1 VDLRRKRAEKVQTP
15 TSQKRTKREKR
26 KHTHRSAS
34 SSAGSCQAATA
45 ASCPRACEHLGR
57 KAGDTNILPPLPSR
71 TSPPVKGF
79 ASVEIL
85 PLSNTSWPSAS
96 KEHALDVAG
105 LFDFFPWVLDRPCCL
120 LGFNGPP
127 ASHIAGTR
135 YISPP
140 SNIPDSEAS
149 RRRTARLLG
158 SSSYMVARITPLT

>member
-1 VDLRRKRAEKVQTP
+1 MAPGPKVGSPPKVPTP

-85 PLSNTSWPSAS
+85 PPSNTSWPSAS

-120 LGFNGPP
+120 LAFNGPP

-140 SNIPDSEAS
+140 VQHS
-149 RRRTARLLG
+149 
-158 SSSYMVARITPLT
+158 